1 MSDLTGELI
10 DNRYLLQRLI
20 ASGGMATIYA
30 GIDTRLDRPVAV
42 KIMHA
47 HLANDEAFVSRFI
60 KEAKAT
66 AALSH
71 PNIVSIQDQGWN
83 EGGPPA
89 VFLVMELVEGS
100 TLRDFLNQQGAVSI
114 EQMFQLMTPVIS
126 ALAAAHKIGII
137 HRDIKPENIL
147 ISKDGRV
154 KVADFGL
161 ARNMAIGQTM
171 TVESSVVLGSVSYLS
186 PEQVQRGVADARSD
200 IYAVG
205 IVLFEMLTGG
215 KPYEGETPIQIAYRH
230 VNDRIPTLQS
240 IKSDIPITISELV
253 HAATAPNPD
262 HRPKDAEEL
271 LNKFREIQAQID
283 PKKRQMS
290 LELDLPP
297 SMMKSVTKRGKVS
310 VGSALEGLKEKT
322 SQLISTKPIKV
333 SKPEDSI
340 GTKKR
345 KVSKRVKRNRI
356 IALLLLIGL
365 VFGGFRLLNIGKISV
380 PSLVGMSQTEA
391 SKSLEPL
398 GLDLEI
404 IEEVFSEDIPKG
416 RVIASEPGGG
426 GKISPDEKVGLILS
440 KGQERILI
448 PRLNGLTPDVASAQ
462 LSSLGLTVG
471 EINEIFDMKI
481 AAGYVIATEPK
492 ETIAV
497 KRKTIVNLIVSKGVE
512 QISLQSYVGKG
523 GEQALSELTEM
534 GFDVDAAYKF
544 SDSVFKGQVISQS
557 PEKIESISKGSKINL
572 AISKGPEF
580 VFVPNVLG
588 KNKNDASLDL
598 ENLGLRVKI
607 KGSGKVNNISPAIGA
622 KVKQGAVITLTLR

>member
-100 TLRDFLNQQGAVSI
+100 TLRDFLNQHGVVSI

-492 ETIAV
+492 ETMAV
-497 KRKTIVNLIVSKGVE
+497 KRKAIVNLIVSKGVE

-534 GFDVDAAYKF
+534 GFDVDAEYKF

-557 PEKIESISKGSKINL
+557 PEKMESIGKGSKIDL
-572 AISKGPEF
+572 TISKGPEF